1 MLLIDYARGTYLPV
15 YHHYYMTQTPL
26 DLKTR
31 FRMALAAVEMTQS
44 GWAEAEGYNPN
55 HLSLVLNEKRES
67 KKLIGKIEDFTTR
80 TLRKVKA
87 A

>member
-1 MLLIDYARGTYLPV
+1 
-15 YHHYYMTQTPL
+15 MTQTPL

-31 FRMALAAVEMTQS
+31 FRMALAAS
-44 GWAEAEGYNPN
+44 GMSQGDWAEAEGYNPN

-67 KKLIGKIEDFTTR
+67 RKLIGKIEDFTSR
-80 TLRKVKA
+80 TLKKVKA

>member
-1 MLLIDYARGTYLPV
+1 MP
-15 YHHYYMTQTPL
+15 QTPL

-31 FRMALAAVEMTQS
+31 FRMALAAVDMSQ
-44 GWAEAEGYNPN
+44 GDWAESEGYAPN
-55 HLSLVLNEKRES
+55 HVSLVLNEKRES